1 MTSLVITGCRNRCAA
16 ARLDGGEDG
25 QARRVVEPRPGGDF
39 VEGAGAAAAQ
49 AGGGI
54 HLANVD
60 AGRLNHSDEHEA
72 MLLVAHHVDRFEGF
86 VAADSGE
93 HGQMQTPVAGS

>member
-1 MTSLVITGCRNRCAA
+1 MVSRVITGCRRRRAA
-16 ARLDGGEDG
+16 SRRDGGEDR

-39 VEGAGAAAAQ
+39 VERAGAAAAQ

-54 HLANVD
+54 HLADID
-60 AGRLNHSDEHEA
+60 AGRTNHSDEHEA
-72 MLLVAHHVDRFEGF
+72 MLLVAHHFDRFEGF

-93 HGQMQTPVAGS
+93 HGQMQTPVAGG